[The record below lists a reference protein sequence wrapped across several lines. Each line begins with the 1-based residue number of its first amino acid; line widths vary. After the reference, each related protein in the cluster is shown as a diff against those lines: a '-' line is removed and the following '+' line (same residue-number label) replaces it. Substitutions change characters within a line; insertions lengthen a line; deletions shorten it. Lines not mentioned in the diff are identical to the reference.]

1 MHKNCSF
8 TIPSFKDTLTSFIK
22 SVDSVLNL
30 YRFLK
35 FNILVFSIVP
45 IWLYGQ
51 NNVQTTTIYD
61 EYEAGRRIIN
71 EIIIE
76 NHLENSLKEYAYGG
90 YFAGPSLFLI
100 IKETDSFFEIYQGK
114 RDEGILNT
122 YKLDLTD
129 KRLNSLF
136 SWTEHDEIVYDVQSS
151 EYSPIYFYFV
161 LYDNNHNK
169 KIEFNTSTM
178 LAYKNSQKS
187 KKLRK
192 TLPFTKDQQVLIWKL
207 LKLI

>member
-1 MHKNCSF
+1 MFSHLIKNKMSNSKGEF
-8 TIPSFKDTLTSFIK
+8 AIKDHIQPTIKPILLCLLL
-22 SVDSVLNL
+22 VL
-30 YRFLK
+30 
-35 FNILVFSIVP
+35 SIAP
-45 IWLYGQ
+45 IYLYGQ
-51 NNVQTTTIYD
+51 DNIQTTTIYNQ
-61 EYEAGRRIIN
+61 YEAGRRIIN

-76 NHLENSLKEYAYGG
+76 NHLEDSLKGYAYGG
-90 YFAGPSLFLI
+90 YFMGPSLFLI

-114 RDEGILNT
+114 RDEGNLNT

-136 SWTEHDEIVYDVQSS
+136 SWTKHDEIVYDVQSS
-151 EYSPIYFYFV
+151 EYSPLYFYFV

-178 LAYKNSQKS
+178 LTYKNSQKS
-187 KKLRK
+187 NKLRK
-192 TLPFTKDQQVLIWKL
+192 TLPFTKEQQVLIWKL